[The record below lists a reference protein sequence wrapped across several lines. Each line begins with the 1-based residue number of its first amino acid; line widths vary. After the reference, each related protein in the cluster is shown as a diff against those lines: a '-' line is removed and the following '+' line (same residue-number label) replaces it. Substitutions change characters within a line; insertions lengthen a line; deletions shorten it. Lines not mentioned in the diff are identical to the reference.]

1 MIDLAH
7 CRTLDA
13 RDPLRAVRDRFAR
26 PAEDTV
32 YLDGNSI
39 GAMPADA
46 ASRVER
52 VMLDGWRD
60 ARRRGW
66 NRYDW
71 LEKPWRMGEGLAH
84 VLGAGKG
91 DVVFCDN
98 TTINLY
104 KILGYAWQLDRTRP
118 VIVTEGHN
126 FPTDMYVA
134 EGLARFV
141 GGDVSVRRIDKP
153 GELDGALSGDVGVLY
168 LSHVDYRSSR
178 RW

>member
-1 MIDLAH
+1 MAAPGRMPRGGDPDRAGAARGKERLTTMIDLAH
-7 CRTLDA
+7 CRALDA
-13 RDPLRAVRDRFAR
+13 RDPLRAIRDRFAR

-46 ASRVER
+46 AARVER

-71 LEKPWRMGEGLAH
+71 LEKPWRMGEGIAH
-84 VLGAGKG
+84 ILGAGEG

-104 KILGYAWQLDRTRP
+104 KILGYAWQLDRSRP
-118 VIVTEGHN
+118 
-126 FPTDMYVA
+126 
-134 EGLARFV
+134 
-141 GGDVSVRRIDKP
+141 
-153 GELDGALSGDVGVLY
+153 
-168 LSHVDYRSSR
+168 RSSR
-178 RW
+178 RPIISRPICMSPRDSPGSPAA